1 MRGVDVDPKP
11 TLSLPEASAQDALAA
26 PDAIPWWDAFQD
38 RQLDAL
44 IESGLSQ
51 NLGLLQG
58 LERIQRASAFLKQ
71 AGAEGKPTLDLG
83 ADASRDWEKLLNPP
97 DLDDDEIEISP
108 PGAPAGVGP
117 TAEGGPTASPDT
129 EQWETAYEAG
139 LSLRWELDL
148 WGKYRSL
155 KSARREELQ
164 ASIYDYE
171 ALRLA
176 LSRQIAD
183 TYYQILDLR
192 RQLLLLD
199 EQGEI
204 ATTSQKLLELRLL
217 QGDATAVDVLQQRS
231 QVAEIETERPEVMAA
246 LGTLENRLDVLLGA
260 VPDGVD
266 RVVLPNQG
274 DALPSLPAPYSV
286 AASLLARRPDLRAA
300 QRRLVANDFEVAAA
314 VADRYPTVTL
324 TGTFSYAGIDG
335 GDRTLN
341 AAGAAGLLQPL
352 LDWGQRKA
360 VVMAAEAEFR
370 EALLAFSET
379 YLLAIEEV
387 EAALWQDARQRELV
401 AALEAR
407 EALLQRTAD
416 EARARY
422 GLGVSDYLPVLT
434 ALEALNAVQREL
446 LTARRNAT
454 LLRVRALVAAGGGT
468 RRANTE
474 TELKE

>member
-11 TLSLPEASAQDALAA
+11 LLTLPEASPQDAFVA
-26 PDAIPWWDAFQD
+26 PDTIPWWDAFQD
-38 RQLDAL
+38 QQLASL

-71 AGAEGKPTLDLG
+71 AGAEGKPILDLA

-97 DLDDDEIEISP
+97 DSNDDEIDLDAALASAGG
-108 PGAPAGVGP
+108 GAPP
-117 TAEGGPTASPDT
+117 ERAEAEAPDT
-129 EQWETAYEAG
+129 EQWETAYDAG

-148 WGKYRSL
+148 WGKYRSM

-176 LSRQIAD
+176 LSRQIAE
-183 TYYQILDLR
+183 TYFQILELR
-192 RQLLLLD
+192 RQLSLLD

-204 ATTSQKLLELRLL
+204 AETSQKLLELRLL

-231 QVAEIETERPEVMAA
+231 QVAEIEAERPVVKAA
-246 LGTLENRLDVLLGA
+246 LGALENRLDVLLGA
-260 VPDGVD
+260 LPDGVD
-266 RVVLPNQG
+266 RVTLQHEG
-274 DALPSLPAPYSV
+274 DPMPSMPEPYTV

-300 QRRLVANDFEVAAA
+300 QRRLVASDFEEAAA
-314 VADRYPTVTL
+314 VADRYPVVTL
-324 TGTFSYAGIDG
+324 TGTFSYAGIGG
-335 GDRTLN
+335 GDRTL
-341 AAGAAGLLQPL
+341 GASGGAGLLQPL

-360 VVMAAEAEFR
+360 AVMAAEAEFR
-370 EALLAFSET
+370 EALYAFSET
-379 YLLAIEEV
+379 YLVAIEEV
-387 EAALWQDARQRELV
+387 ETALWQEARQRDLV

-407 EALLQRTAD
+407 EALLQRTTD

-422 GLGVSDYLPVLT
+422 GLGISDYLPVLT
-434 ALEALNAVQREL
+434 ALEQLNAVQREL
-446 LTARRNAT
+446 ITARRNAT

-468 RRANTE
+468 RQATSEPKLTE
-474 TELKE
+474 